1 MRLFH
6 GGKVREGG
14 EFEMMKEE
22 VLIFDRTP
30 SFEDVVARIR
40 TVLSMGLVK
49 VL

>member
-1 MRLFH
+1 MRLFN

-30 SFEDVVARIR
+30 SFEDVVAGFA
-40 TVLSMGLVK
+40 LCCQLGLVK